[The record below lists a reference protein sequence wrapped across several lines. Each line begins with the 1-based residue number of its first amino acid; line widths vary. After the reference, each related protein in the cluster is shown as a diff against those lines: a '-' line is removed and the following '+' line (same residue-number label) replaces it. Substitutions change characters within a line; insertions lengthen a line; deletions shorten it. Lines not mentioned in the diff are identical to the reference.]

1 MVDVSDNVINIFD
14 MNLGSEVTELSQTS
28 NEIEAI
34 THILSEENSHKMIQ
48 IEQQLN
54 SKFEEILKEIRT
66 ETAI

>member
-1 MVDVSDNVINIFD
+1 MVDVSENVINIFD

-34 THILSEENSHKMIQ
+34 THRLSEENSHKMIQ